1 MDSKIYVLDFFGSKK
16 IRGTGLN
23 IPVDRFLTAY
33 KTNSYNSFLG
43 YFIDE
48 TNMRNSSHIEV
59 RNSSEKYKKNQGI
72 IWGKDPKHFDGKIE
86 IIKSVANKVLLLT
99 TASINIFE
107 HSNIVWLGHQEANHW
122 LELLSQ
128 SKFLLG
134 MGDPLLGPSAVDA
147 ISRGCM
153 FLNPMY
159 DKPVIVNDQMFQSQ
173 HPYAAENIG
182 EPYVCSYKIND
193 ILSLEKCIE
202 KALRTTLKPYVP
214 KHFTK
219 EAYRQRVIDIFK
231 L

>member
-43 YFIDE
+43 YFIEE
-48 TNMRNSSHIEV
+48 TNMKNSSNNEV
-59 RNSSEKYKKNQGI
+59 RNNNEKNKRNQGI
-72 IWGKDPKHFDGKIE
+72 IWGKDPKHFDGKID
-86 IIKSVANKVLLLT
+86 IIKTIAKKVSLLT

-107 HSNIVWLGHQEANHW
+107 HSNIVWLGHQEANQW

-153 FLNPMY
+153 YLNPIY
-159 DKPVIVNDQMFQSQ
+159 DKSVIVNDQSFQSQ
-173 HPYAAENIG
+173 HPYAAEKIG

-193 ILSLEKCIE
+193 IASLEKCID
-202 KALRTTLKPYVP
+202 KALSTNLEPYVP
-214 KHFTK
+214 QHFTK